1 MIASSGCSLPT
12 NVRFGSLADICSAK
26 EHVRFTPNSDRES
39 GFRKTVMSAVPL
51 KRTCAMQLVMSAL
64 GQKRTFHLDLF
75 FLAQEI
81 QRFVWG

>member
-1 MIASSGCSLPT
+1 
-12 NVRFGSLADICSAK
+12 
-26 EHVRFTPNSDRES
+26 
-39 GFRKTVMSAVPL
+39 MSALPPIATL
-51 KRTCAMQLVMSAL
+51 IAFFGMSAL